1 MFKNHIYQNYTY
13 ILIISSYSFS
23 INYFFANI
31 GAFPIDTFAFFDT
44 AYNIVIGR
52 HPFKDYWITTGPLV
66 DYLQALFFIIF
77 GSDWKSYVIH
87 GSLVN
92 TIVSLFF
99 YLTLILL
106 GFKKTYSF
114 V

>member
-31 GAFPIDTFAFFDT
+31 GAFLIDTFAFFDT

-87 GSLVN
+87 GSFVN

-99 YLTLILL
+99 YLTLI
-106 GFKKTYSF
+106 G
-114 V
+114 